1 MKKIS
6 VFLSLMM
13 VAAFAAIVYAEECP
27 PGKEKTDS
35 YHKGMGTGAGLS
47 GYRVHFKEIDKDG
60 DGTLNWEEYSAH
72 FPNTE
77 KKVFDALDTGKD
89 GSISQ
94 EEWHNF
100 KAAHGMAG
108 PHPGHEGKKYHQAN
122 LPDPA
127 PYNAHFPDMDKNSD
141 DAISMEEFKAFFPK
155 GEETVFNAIDLDKNS
170 SLSHEEW
177 HEFRTAHG
185 MGHKDK

>member
-1 MKKIS
+1 MKKIC

-13 VAAFAAIVYAEECP
+13 VAAFAAVVYAEECP
-27 PGKEKTDS
+27 PEKGKADS
-35 YHKGMGTGAGLS
+35 YHKGMGTGSGLS
-47 GYRVHFKEIDKDG
+47 GYRVHFKDIDKDG

-77 KKVFDALDTGKD
+77 KKVFDTLDTGKD

-94 EEWHNF
+94 EEWHDF

-108 PHPGHEGKKYHQAN
+108 PHPGHDGKKYHEAN

-127 PYNAHFPDMDKNSD
+127 PYNAHFPDIDKNSD
-141 DAISMEEFKAFFPK
+141 DAISMDEFKAFFPK
-155 GEETVFNAIDLDKNS
+155 GEETVFNAIDLDKS
-170 SLSHEEW
+170 GSLSHEEW

-185 MGHKDK
+185 VSHKD